1 MTIDVHVTRENDVSL
16 GLLTHK
22 GLNPAMGFPTPTPT
36 LSVETLVSTK
46 HLPGYVLNKNKL
58 TRTVLLSAWWGG
70 DGTRLMLDGHD
81 HGPFIQD
88 LTPAP
93 IVNFWYA
100 VMWPFSSRKCAFSAA
115 KVWADETPFGG
126 AQVAPA
132 PLPWITCGEP
142 ISLPMAWSPTTF
154 RNNVIVGFERGDIAA
169 GVASA
174 LAAIVIDCLFEKIAP
189 QGTPG
194 TPAQEILKELATRL
208 VGFSGRHGV
217 AKLAFASA
225 LDGLISYAR
234 GRAMGTG
241 DWSIKVGVGSP
252 YVGLEWSYTG
262 SRTPGASGGSLQ
274 RTIGPHQRTQA
285 LNGSKT
291 TTQVAGGAPTEVRRA
306 PPATPGG
313 RNGGGSR

>member
-16 GLLTHK
+16 GVLTHK
-22 GLNPAMGFPTPTPT
+22 GLNPAMGFPTPAPT
-36 LSVETLVSTK
+36 LSIETVVNTK

-58 TRTVLLSAWWGG
+58 TRTVLLAEWWGG

-93 IVNFWYA
+93 IVNLWYA

-115 KVWADETPFGG
+115 KVWADDGPFGG
-126 AQVAPA
+126 AQVHPWV
-132 PLPWITCGEP
+132 LPWITCGEP
-142 ISLPMAWSPTTF
+142 FSLPMAWSPTTF
-154 RNNVIVGFERGDIAA
+154 RNNVIVGFERADIAA
-169 GVASA
+169 GAASA
-174 LAAIVIDCLFEKIAP
+174 LAAILIDFLFEKLGP
-189 QGTPG
+189 QGAPG
-194 TPAQEILKELATRL
+194 TPQQELLKELAARL
-208 VGFSGRHGV
+208 LGFSGRAGA
-217 AKLAFASA
+217 AKLAIASIV
-225 LDGLISYAR
+225 DGAISYAR

-252 YVGLEWSYTG
+252 YLGLEGSYTG

-274 RTIGPHQRTQA
+274 RTVGPHQRSHA
-285 LNGSKT
+285 LNGRKT
-291 TTQVAGGAPTEVRRA
+291 TTQVAGGAPTTVPWD

-313 RNGGGSR
+313 RNGGGAR